1 MIEKWRKVFL
11 SCFVFGSDRFSEYV
25 PAISDWLAVPR
36 VYVGWEWHNWGIIGL
51 RCLLSPRFLCDIC
64 AQNVL
69 FAPASLKWRTSSER
83 KRKQAEK
90 NGSLTID
97 NYRFF
102 APTFS
107 LTCSCQPVV
116 NCMRHASPSF
126 TVSVESRARF
136 FPPFGNST
144 NETLTAHNLYRYWA
158 SEAEFFIWAEMSPCW
173 STAESTLTENF

>member
-25 PAISDWLAVPR
+25 LAIPDWLSAPR
-36 VYVGWEWHNWGIIGL
+36 VYVDWEWHNWGIIGL
-51 RCLLSPRFLCDIC
+51 RCLFFPRFLCDIC
-64 AQNVL
+64 APNVL
-69 FAPASLKWRTSSER
+69 FAPASLKLRAKREG

-102 APTFS
+102 PPTFS

-116 NCMRHASPSF
+116 NCMRHASPF
-126 TVSVESRARF
+126 FLVSVKSRARF
-136 FPPFGNST
+136 FHRSAIQQT
-144 NETLTAHNLYRYWA
+144 RH
-158 SEAEFFIWAEMSPCW
+158 
-173 STAESTLTENF
+173 